1 MKNTKFKS
9 LSAAAL
15 AVTMG
20 LTALPMGMVHAEGTP
35 PETGKIAIIHTND
48 VHCAVSQTTN
58 KDTGKITG
66 LGYASVAA
74 LRNDDAAK
82 YGPGNV
88 TLVDAGDH
96 IQGAPI
102 GTISRGVN
110 LVDIMNSVGYDV
122 AVPGNHE
129 FDYGMPQFRSL
140 VDRANYPYLSCNF
153 TNIDGSAVKSAS
165 GNKTIE
171 PYKMFTY
178 GDIKVAYVGITTPE
192 SFTKSTPA
200 YFQDEKGN
208 YIYSFAEGNNGADL
222 YKSVQTS
229 VDAAKLSGADY
240 VIAVAHLGE
249 EGSTPEWKGDAVIK
263 NTDGIDVMI
272 DGHSHE
278 QLQDKD
284 YVNKDGNKVL
294 HVMSGTA
301 LSSIG
306 EVVIDTK
313 NTADKSDD
321 VITSCLYN
329 GTGEK
334 TSDKD
339 TLTYTA
345 YSTQDAA
352 IKSYVDGIKSSFQAE
367 LAKVVGTTPYEL
379 TVNNTDTGKRAV
391 RNADTNLSDLCADAN
406 RLALGT
412 PVDIGIINGGGV
424 RATIAKGDITLGG
437 LMTTYPFGNNLC
449 VISASGQTIKYALEM
464 GARLY
469 PEENGGFLHVSG
481 ATYTIDPTVNGGKSG
496 VVVNDKSEFVSFDN
510 TKDYR
515 VRNIMIGGKAID
527 LNKQYTIG
535 GFDYT
540 LINGGDG
547 FSMFKKNGTVVKKNV
562 MGDFE
567 VLKKYISENLKG
579 VIPADYSNAKGQG
592 RVTIGQTVTPAA
604 GEKVKSNVFTAA
616 KTAGK
621 DLMIKSNDGKATFDF
636 AASKLDPN
644 KIAKMADFDP
654 TVKIG
659 AVGTNAKLA
668 AKYAALKGS
677 DKAKAIEIDF
687 AYSGDLPGEAQ
698 VTIDLSSSGI
708 ADGTTVYLY
717 YYNPT
722 TDKLEMITSSIVSAG
737 KATFTMTHCSDYVVT
752 DTQLKAET
760 TSTSPKTG
768 TNSAAAAVA
777 LMAIITLAGYELKKT
792 KKFA

>member
-15 AVTMG
+15 AVTLG
-20 LTALPMGMVHAEGTP
+20 LTALPMGMVHAEGTTA

-48 VHCAVSQTTN
+48 VHCGVSQTTD
-58 KDTGKITG
+58 KTSGKITG
-66 LGYASVAA
+66 MGYAGVAA
-74 LRNDDAAK
+74 LKADDAAK
-82 YGPGNV
+82 YGAGNV

-102 GTISRGVN
+102 GSISKGAY
-110 LVDIMNSVGYDV
+110 LADIMNKVGYDV

-129 FDYGMPQFRSL
+129 FDYGMAQFKAI
-140 VDRANYPYLSCNF
+140 VDKANYPYLSCNF

-171 PYKMFTY
+171 PYKMFDY
-178 GDIKVAYVGITTPE
+178 NGIKVAYVGITTPE

-200 YFQDEKGN
+200 YFQDDNGK

-222 YKSVQTS
+222 YKAVQKS
-229 VDAAKLSGADY
+229 VDSAKAAGATY
-240 VIAVAHLGE
+240 VVAVAHLGE
-249 EGSTPEWKGDAVIK
+249 NGTTDAWKGDAVIK
-263 NTDGIDVMI
+263 NTDGIDIMI

-278 QLQDKD
+278 QLQDSN
-284 YVNKDGNKVL
+284 YVNKDGAKVL
-294 HVMSGTA
+294 HVMAGTK
-301 LSSIG
+301 LSAVG

-321 VITSCLYN
+321 VISSCLYN

-345 YSTQDAA
+345 YTNQDATVKA
-352 IKSYVDGIKSSFQAE
+352 YVDDINNSFKADM
-367 LAKVVGTTPYEL
+367 AKVVGTTAYDL
-379 TVNNTDTGKRAV
+379 TTNDPDTGKRAV
-391 RNADTNLSDLCADAN
+391 RTADTNLTDLCADAN

-412 PVDIGIINGGGV
+412 SVDVGIINGGGV
-424 RATIAKGDITLGG
+424 RATIAKGDITVEK

-449 VISASGQTIKYALEM
+449 VISASGQTLKDALEM
-464 GARLY
+464 SARLY
-469 PEENGGFLHVSG
+469 PQENGGFLHVSG

-496 VVVNDKSEFVSFDN
+496 VVLNDKNEFVSFDN
-510 TKDYR
+510 TKEYR

-547 FSMFKKNGTVVKKNV
+547 FTMFKKNGTVVKKNV

-579 VIPADYSNAKGQG
+579 VVSADYSNAKGQG
-592 RVTIGQTVTPAA
+592 RISFGETVTPAA
-604 GEKVKSNVFTAA
+604 GEKVSKDVFTAA
-616 KTAGK
+616 KASGK
-621 DLMIKSNDGKATFDF
+621 DLMIKSNDGKAAFDF
-636 AASKLDPN
+636 AASKLDTA
-644 KIAKMADFDP
+644 KIADFDP

-659 AVGTNAKLA
+659 TVGTNAKLA

-677 DKAKAIEIDF
+677 DKAKAIELNF
-687 AYSGDLPGEAQ
+687 AFSGDLPGEAQ
-698 VTIDLSSSGI
+698 VTLDLSSAGF
-708 ADGTTVYLY
+708 ADGATVYLY
-717 YYNPT
+717 YYNAT
-722 TDKLEMITSSIVSAG
+722 TDKLEKVTSSVISGG

-752 DTQLKAET
+752 DTELKAETT

-768 TNSAAAAVA
+768 TSSTAAAVA
-777 LMAIITLAGYELKKT
+777 LLTIIALAGYEIKRT
-792 KKFA
+792 KKVA